1 MSKPLYRCMTKA
13 TNQEAGGGIRYSQ
26 NWVFARRSVFK
37 VYEKEI
43 RCGDWIFDTDKIQ
56 NAVLYRIRQMF
67 IPGSV
72 LEFTYEDTVYQF
84 GFNPWAHPE
93 KVFSFPFETKKVKMR
108 YSAFSLAVRLF
119 VLVLLVYEIVK
130 RFFI

>member
-1 MSKPLYRCMTKA
+1 MSKPLYRCITKA
-13 TNQEAGGGIRYSQ
+13 TNKEAGEGVRYSQ
-26 NWVFARRSVFK
+26 NWVLARRAIFK

-43 RCGDWIFDTDKIQ
+43 RCGDWLFDTDKIQ
-56 NAVLYRIRQMF
+56 NAVLYHIRQML

-93 KVFSFPFETKKVKMR
+93 KYFSFPIETKKAKMR
-108 YSAFSLAVRLF
+108 YSPLSLAVRVF
-119 VLVLLVYEIVK
+119 VLILIAYEIIK
-130 RFFI
+130 RFKS